1 MADASRS
8 PPWRACA
15 AALTRRTAPVQML
28 ARPTGTVGNH
38 RRMMRRAAKPLAG
51 IGHRLWLRSGEAK
64 LSLISAGVAFFGF
77 LAIFP
82 AVATVVA
89 IWGYASDPE
98 MIRNQIAVL
107 KDFLPD
113 DAFAL
118 LDTQVQALVSA
129 NGQTVGWALLLSTL
143 FALWSARAGVDALIQ
158 GLDAAYGTPSRDGLR
173 HAFRAIV
180 LTVLLVLVALVSVL
194 ASVIVPFFLAVLPIQ
209 HVNTRWIEITNDILG
224 ASVVL
229 FGLALAYRFGPN
241 HPRTPA
247 PLILPG
253 LMLAVVLWF
262 AASRGFMLY
271 LANFGSYNKIY
282 GGIGAFVVLLMWF
295 WFSAY
300 SVLLGAALN
309 AVMRKPT
316 Q

>member
-1 MADASRS
+1 MQRF
-8 PPWRACA
+8 
-15 AALTRRTAPVQML
+15 
-28 ARPTGTVGNH
+28 ARP
-38 RRMMRRAAKPLAG
+38 L
-51 IGHRLWLRSGEAK
+51 HRLWVRSGEAK

-77 LAIFP
+77 LAVFP

-98 MIRNQIAVL
+98 VIRNQIAVL

-158 GLDAAYGTPSRDGLR
+158 GLDAAYGTPSREGL
-173 HAFRAIV
+173 HHHFRAIV
-180 LTVLLVLVALVSVL
+180 LTVLLIAVALVSVL
-194 ASVIVPFFLAVLPIQ
+194 ASVIVPFFLAVLPVA
-209 HVNTRWIEITNDILG
+209 HPNTHWIETTNDVLG

-229 FGLALAYRFGPN
+229 FGLGLAYRFGPN
-241 HPRTPA
+241 HPRPATP
-247 PLILPG
+247 LVMPG
-253 LMLAVVLWF
+253 LLLAVILWF
-262 AASRGFMLY
+262 VASRGFMLY
-271 LANFGSYNKIY
+271 LTNFGSYNKIY

-309 AVMRKPT
+309 AVIRDPA

>member
-1 MADASRS
+1 MER
-8 PPWRACA
+8 
-15 AALTRRTAPVQML
+15 L
-28 ARPTGTVGNH
+28 AR
-38 RRMMRRAAKPLAG
+38 PLAG

-64 LSLISAGVAFFGF
+64 LGLISAGVAFFGF
-77 LAIFP
+77 LSVFP

-98 MIRNQIAVL
+98 AIRNQIAVL
-107 KDFLPD
+107 KDFLPE
-113 DAFAL
+113 DAFLL

-129 NGQTVGWALLLSTL
+129 NGQTVGWALLVSTL

-173 HAFRAIV
+173 HAFRAVV
-180 LTVLLVLVALVSVL
+180 LTMLLIAVALVSVM
-194 ASVIVPFFLAVLPIQ
+194 ASVIVPLFLAILPVA
-209 HVNTRWIEITNDILG
+209 HLDTGWIEVTNDVLG
-224 ASVVL
+224 AAVVL
-229 FGLALAYRFGPN
+229 FGLGLAYRFGPN
-241 HPRTPA
+241 HAPATA
-247 PLILPG
+247 PLVLPG
-253 LMLAVVLWF
+253 LLLAVVLWYV
-262 AASRGFMLY
+262 ASRGFMLY

-309 AVMRKPT
+309 AVIRPPP